1 MKKNAVFLFGLSF
14 FVLEVLT
21 FSYYANE
28 ESDDVMNCFTK
39 SVKY

>member
-14 FVLEVLT
+14 FVLEVLR
-21 FSYYANE
+21 YYANE
-28 ESDDVMNCFTK
+28 ESDDVMNGFTK